1 MSEYADKAL
10 IELRQLVDN
19 AQTALDGL
27 SADYDS
33 THLTRARAITQELL
47 RDLPHI
53 PESEKTDLEPKL
65 AKSRDAN
72 LKSAFVIGPRRS
84 ERLICGGCMAQGVGA
99 FRAPA
104 TWTGWIGFTPVTL
117 SCEAHCSICDDTI

>member
-1 MSEYADKAL
+1 MNGQNPRWASFTETKRSVILSQIGWRSKNGKEWEMSEYADKAL

-53 PESEKTDLEPKL
+53 PESEKTDPG
-65 AKSRDAN
+65 SDSTN
-72 LKSAFVIGPRRS
+72 
-84 ERLICGGCMAQGVGA
+84 
-99 FRAPA
+99 
-104 TWTGWIGFTPVTL
+104 
-117 SCEAHCSICDDTI
+117 